1 MITNKKNKKI
11 VITIL
16 LTIVLGSAFVFSL
29 LGKNKTSAKEKELL
43 DVLIWGEKTDLFDHI
58 FQKFEAK
65 YPSIKIQVSFVSE
78 NYYEDFM
85 REQISS
91 EKKIADVIFMKPKY
105 DTFLSLETR
114 GRLTDLT
121 GEIYLDNYQSENLKI
136 YEVNKCQYAIPFISN
151 KLVACYNLSV
161 LEKLNYE
168 IPKNAQD
175 LEKIFREALR
185 REITPIIFGGEDEK
199 GFYEMYI

>member
-1 MITNKKNKKI
+1 M
-11 VITIL
+11 
-16 LTIVLGSAFVFSL
+16 
-29 LGKNKTSAKEKELL
+29 
-43 DVLIWGEKTDLFDHI
+43 
-58 FQKFEAK
+58 
-65 YPSIKIQVSFVSE
+65 SFVSE

-151 KLVACYNLSV
+151 KNKSV
-161 LEKLNYE
+161 
-168 IPKNAQD
+168 
-175 LEKIFREALR
+175 
-185 REITPIIFGGEDEK
+185 
-199 GFYEMYI
+199 